1 MNISSQTSITSA
13 VAALIANANSK
24 GMGDLPRSVSQLS
37 KRFGVSGGTVKKA
50 LDMLRADGLL
60 AGNAALL
67 SAPERKKGSVGSHGA
82 LYSALSRSIQTGEYA
97 PGAALPKIASLA
109 KAHHTSSVT
118 VCRTIARMEVE
129 NLVHKSGKK
138 WIAGPSRAD
147 ARGERITG
155 SHDAPLV
162 LAITAN
168 AEGWYSFNQDAP
180 ISAFADAFHREM
192 DGAGI
197 RTLAAFAHATEI
209 PGHALITGRDAV
221 METIR
226 LAGNRYAGAVVFIQ
240 PSEIPDAAEWF
251 GMLAATGRPSVY
263 FDSTDLG
270 ARFDRRGL
278 LLGKNHFRCH
288 LDEKGAVREC
298 LNALAARGHAK
309 VAVPVFSDPGFAW
322 IARRAAT
329 IRQASRSSGSAI
341 VAHCVKHREAF
352 WEFAEWKKIASFAAA
367 FERHPRE
374 PAGAEDR
381 AIYRKQPSVE
391 IALEIMPRLTR
402 LLTDVQPTAWVA
414 PNDRFAR
421 EYYLWLKSLGVRIP
435 GDLSM
440 LSFDN
445 QVNARFFPLSSI
457 DLGYHALGY
466 KAAHLIIGDMHISA
480 GRHGNIP
487 GPCRLI
493 DRGSLSAP
501 RAGGLHIGR

>member
-1 MNISSQTSITSA
+1 MHSRTSITLA
-13 VAALIANANSK
+13 VAALIANANAK
-24 GMGDLPRSVSQLS
+24 GAGDLPRSISQLS
-37 KRFGVSGGTVKKA
+37 KMFRVSCGTVKKA

-67 SAPERKKGSVGSHGA
+67 SAPQRKADSVGSHGA
-82 LYSALSRSIQTGEYA
+82 LYSALSMAIQTGEYA
-97 PGAALPKIASLA
+97 PGAALSKISSLA
-109 KAHHTSSVT
+109 ALHHASSVS
-118 VCRTIARMEVE
+118 VCRVLARMKGE
-129 NLVHKSGKK
+129 NFVHKSGKK
-138 WIAGPSRAD
+138 WIAGPQPAGPGG
-147 ARGERITG
+147 ARTSTR
-155 SHDAPLV
+155 HDPPVALI
-162 LAITAN
+162 LSAN
-168 AEGWYSFNQDAP
+168 AEGWHSFNQDAP
-180 ISAFADAFHREM
+180 VSAFASAFHREM

-209 PGHALITGRDAV
+209 PGHALVTGRDAV

-226 LAGNRYAGAVVFIQ
+226 QAGGRYAGAVVFIQ
-240 PSEIPDAAEWF
+240 PWEMPDAAEWF

-278 LLGKNHFRCH
+278 ALGKNHFRCH

-298 LNALAARGHAK
+298 LDALAARGHAK
-309 VAVPVFSDPGFAW
+309 IAVPVFSDPGFAW
-322 IARRAAT
+322 IARRAAN
-329 IRQASRSSGSAI
+329 IRQASRSSGSAL

-381 AIYRKQPSVE
+381 AIYRKQTTLE
-391 IALEIMPRLTR
+391 IASSIMPRLAR

-435 GDLSM
+435 EDLSM
-440 LSFDN
+440 ISFDN
-445 QVNARFFPLSSI
+445 QTNARFFPLSSI

-466 KAAHLIIGDMHISA
+466 KAAHLIIGDMHIPA

-501 RAGGLHIGR
+501 RAGGLHIGRI